1 MNIDDMACVGALDK
15 IVVSSNIGRNKSLI
29 PGEVIRE
36 IVHFFQ
42 DFQEKLAE
50 YGIHIHL
57 AGGETA
63 DVGDIVRTI
72 DVGYTTFARMKREN
86 VIVNHIKPGNVIVGF
101 ASYGQATYEDRY
113 NSGMGSNGLTS
124 RSEERR
130 VGKER
135 ESER

>member
-42 DFQEKLAE
+42 DFQAKLAE

-63 DVGDIVRTI
+63 DVGDIVRTN
-72 DVGYTTFARMKREN
+72 DGGETTVARMNREEGSVKHN
-86 VIVNHIKPGNVIVGF
+86 NPENVIVGF
-101 ASYGQATYEDRY
+101 AS
-113 NSGMGSNGLTS
+113 
-124 RSEERR
+124 
-130 VGKER
+130 
-135 ESER
+135 